1 MSAAAS
7 VNNNVPVSD
16 VSSSQLD
23 GMDKE
28 TRLMVL
34 CYTMLNLLDD
44 RMQGQMDIINAR
56 NTRATQ
62 LQGVVSDLQAVQDK
76 FSGTALPTDKFPDP
90 SPGTPEEQ
98 ALIDNISKSLSGAEI
113 SNLVPGGL
121 IQNGQVTKSDL
132 DGAVTKVQGMMDSDT
147 SLQQMDMFTLQSVF
161 SKRNQ
166 TFELMSNTLKKTQDT
181 NQSLIRNF

>member
-1 MSAAAS
+1 MSAAA

-34 CYTMLNLLDD
+34 CYTLLNLLDD

-56 NTRATQ
+56 NQRATQ
-62 LQGVVSDLQAVQDK
+62 LQGVVSSLQAVQDK
-76 FSGTALPTDKFPDP
+76 FPADATPDVKFPDP
-90 SPGTPEEQ
+90 SPGTPEEKT
-98 ALIDNISKSLSGAEI
+98 LIDNISTSLKDAEI
-113 SNLVPGGL
+113 SGLVPGGL
-121 IQNGQVTKSDL
+121 IKNGQVTKSDL
-132 DGAVTKVQGMMDSDT
+132 DGAITKVQGMMDSDT

-166 TFELMSNTLKKTQDT
+166 IFELMSNTLKKTQDT
-181 NQSLIRNF
+181 NQTLIRNF

>member
-16 VSSSQLD
+16 VPSSQMD

-34 CYTMLNLLDD
+34 CYTMLNLLDA
-44 RMQGQMDIINAR
+44 RMQGQMDVINAR
-56 NTRATQ
+56 NQRATQ
-62 LQGVVSDLQAVQDK
+62 LQGVVSDMQALQDK
-76 FSGTALPTDKFPDP
+76 FPGTAQPTDKFPTDP
-90 SPGTPEEQ
+90 SDPAQKAMMDKMATDLDKAGISDLNSGT
-98 ALIDNISKSLSGAEI
+98 LIKDGQIS
-113 SNLVPGGL
+113 
-121 IQNGQVTKSDL
+121 KSDL
-132 DGAVTKVQGMMDSDT
+132 DAAITKVPGMMDSDT
-147 SLQQMDMFTLQSVF
+147 SLQQLDMFTLQSVF

-166 TFELMSNTLKKTQDT
+166 VFELMSNTLKKTQDT